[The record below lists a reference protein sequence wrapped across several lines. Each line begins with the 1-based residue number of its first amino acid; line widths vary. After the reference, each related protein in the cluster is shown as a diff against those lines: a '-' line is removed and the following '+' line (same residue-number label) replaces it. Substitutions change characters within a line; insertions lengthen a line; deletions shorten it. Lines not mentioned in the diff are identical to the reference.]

1 MGSAFTLL
9 EYVEMDVFLL
19 KKKIR
24 TCSILIQKNFNN
36 FSHPGDIAAH
46 LRDKTL
52 LRSNSLRG
60 AFT

>member
-24 TCSILIQKNFNN
+24 TVIDSDPKKLQ
-36 FSHPGDIAAH
+36 
-46 LRDKTL
+46 
-52 LRSNSLRG
+52 
-60 AFT
+60 